1 MDEKVLTEVVKKL
14 NDCQRQR
21 AYSFLLG
28 LLTAENH
35 PSNQI
40 ETHNCSKQTEPEG
53 YYDQD

>member
-40 ETHNCSKQTEPEG
+40 EAHNCSKQTEPEG